1 MEQLAKLK
9 EQLNIERESE
19 KVRTDIREI
28 KNLNEEKKLNSNFVY
43 NQLNI
48 TKENVISQLQTDKL
62 IGFTIT
68 NNSQSNTCNIDRF
81 VDEVTKTRETNTFT
95 EGTTGKKVTLNYN
108 PLSLKI
114 LNYRQFNQLYVYL
127 IPSQL
132 TSFERLSVK
141 EGEINYNLNDLM
153 EYDIVIL
160 GTQKNDFFVYTKKKV
175 KKGNFENITLKNI
188 KENGLNRLLKELKP
202 TMKNDQSISIE
213 NELKWLKQEEEFAN
227 FQLKI
232 KNDENF
238 INRLKKIV
246 FPCWDEDK

>member
-1 MEQLAKLK
+1 M
-9 EQLNIERESE
+9 
-19 KVRTDIREI
+19 
-28 KNLNEEKKLNSNFVY
+28 
-43 NQLNI
+43 
-48 TKENVISQLQTDKL
+48 
-62 IGFTIT
+62 
-68 NNSQSNTCNIDRF
+68 
-81 VDEVTKTRETNTFT
+81 
-95 EGTTGKKVTLNYN
+95 
-108 PLSLKI
+108 
-114 LNYRQFNQLYVYL
+114 YL

-132 TSFERLSVK
+132 NSFERLSVK

-238 INRLKKIV
+238 IKRLKKIV
-246 FPCWDEDK
+246 FPCWDEGK